1 MIAQEVATAAELSVL
16 YALGVRHLQSHW
28 IAPAAAAV
36 GTRGVPRVVS
46 RTRLGSD
53 RSALAMAGRG
63 RMDFRASPVNKLA
76 EWTMPIS
83 IR

>member
-16 YALGVRHLQSHW
+16 YAIGVRHLQSHW

-36 GTRGVPRVVS
+36 GSRGVPRVVS

-53 RSALAMAGRG
+53 RSALAMAG
-63 RMDFRASPVNKLA
+63 
-76 EWTMPIS
+76 
-83 IR
+83 